1 MFHGQAGNGSV
12 GRKEF
17 SLYSSFHFLGNKGES
32 RSCRSRI
39 HVLTLS
45 CVCRWSGCKT
55 KIVANSDFVL
65 NDSVF
70 WCLCHGIFVSWVNYV
85 TGTLCRLSWHTWW
98 TVSWQLFWIVVI
110 YDWVCELCWSLC
122 FFGDSVSAK
131 SKVAEKCTR
140 VVSLESFSAKTTRMA
155 VIFEAGVF
163 AYFCLNA
170 RYFEERSRHCW
181 L

>member
-122 FFGDSVSAK
+122 FFGG
-131 SKVAEKCTR
+131 
-140 VVSLESFSAKTTRMA
+140 F
-155 VIFEAGVF
+155 FF
-163 AYFCLNA
+163 FW
-170 RYFEERSRHCW
+170 RSRVDCVSVRLGNFVLTRLDASLSCRGPGAECFKRMRDW
-181 L
+181 KR